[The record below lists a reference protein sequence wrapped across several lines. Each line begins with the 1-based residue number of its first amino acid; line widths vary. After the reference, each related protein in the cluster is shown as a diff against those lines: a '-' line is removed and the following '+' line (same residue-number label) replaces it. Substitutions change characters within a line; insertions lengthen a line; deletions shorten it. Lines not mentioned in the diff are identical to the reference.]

1 MRLSTGPRVQHCAPC
16 SIISQMKLIMPVFVH
31 DDNVLGLHARKY
43 CSVSVLQRQKY
54 LFKISGPDWRVCECH
69 LLSQKPLGSSGGA
82 CVLLCF
88 TLSCQNL
95 QCFLFLFFFVSTKY
109 YLRQI
114 TSAVAWTVVKP
125 FSKEPTADFCCF
137 NFLFNPLHLS
147 PVLFF
152 FCRDKIAFQ
161 LSHNPLSIYL
171 LLSNCDLSL
180 CWTLASM

>member
-1 MRLSTGPRVQHCAPC
+1 M
-16 SIISQMKLIMPVFVH
+16 H
-31 DDNVLGLHARKY
+31 DDNVSGLHARKY

-88 TLSCQNL
+88 TLHMPKSSLCFFSVL
-95 QCFLFLFFFVSTKY
+95 FLFFFFVSTKY

-114 TSAVAWTVVKP
+114 TFAVAWTVVKP
-125 FSKEPTADFCCF
+125 FSKEPTADLLLQFPF
-137 NFLFNPLHLS
+137 QPPTLIPGPLFLF
-147 PVLFF
+147 LF
-152 FCRDKIAFQ
+152 CQDKAAFQ
-161 LSHNPLSIYL
+161 LSHNPFSIYL

-180 CWTLASM
+180 CWSLASM